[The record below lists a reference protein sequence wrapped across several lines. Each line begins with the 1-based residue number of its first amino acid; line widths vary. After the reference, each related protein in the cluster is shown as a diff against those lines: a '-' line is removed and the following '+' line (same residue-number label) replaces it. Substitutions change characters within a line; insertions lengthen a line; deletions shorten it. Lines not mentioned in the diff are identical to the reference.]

1 MKGYRHAVRDY
12 IVPNTIKAA
21 KEAKE
26 ERKRIRK
33 QNIKKGVAAF
43 VRECRQLQEQLHS
56 DRYHLFRD
64 STFFV
69 YDVCLVRVNIDE
81 NNSERFELKL
91 AQTHD
96 APHYYATLIIHHH
109 PLRLPEATILA
120 PIGSDWTTAFESF
133 TYNFAT
139 ITGMEWEERLGP
151 KLKEYEEL
159 RFIYVAPKEGEPR
172 GVMGDA
178 LGF

>member
-26 ERKRIRK
+26 ERKSIRK

-43 VRECRQLQEQLHS
+43 IRECRQLQEQLHS

-81 NNSERFELKL
+81 NNSERFELKVRVPSPASSL
-91 AQTHD
+91 LFHLTSINSHAFPSTH
-96 APHYYATLIIHHH
+96 
-109 PLRLPEATILA
+109 
-120 PIGSDWTTAFESF
+120 SS
-133 TYNFAT
+133 
-139 ITGMEWEERLGP
+139 P
-151 KLKEYEEL
+151 KLTTHPITMPHSSYTTIPSASPKRQSSHPSAAIGRRLLKASRTTSQRL
-159 RFIYVAPKEGEPR
+159 RVWSGRR
-172 GVMGDA
+172 GWDRS
-178 LGF
+178 